1 MASGRFVSNQL
12 SKRESGR
19 HSCGSAPLD
28 CRWAR
33 RRVPQRLRSQTSPR
47 THSCL
52 PRSIGSEI
60 GLATEPRPFS
70 RSLIVHE
77 ATKVN
82 VSRPRGRGCHRW
94 ATRRVLHK
102 LRPGSCSREGE
113 HSSRRLRTVFDGV
126 ASAPAPAAAL
136 VDAWNALANVM
147 MQRPCWCH
155 LDGRGLASSAAE
167 ASLSDAAT
175 YSPLPSAL
183 YRVRC
188 RPCDVDAAILKV
200 SQRP

>member
-1 MASGRFVSNQL
+1 MDRTTDTGPSTDLRGSASTPLALQPDLQL
-12 SKRESGR
+12 ARAASAVQCIRCTLALRRPSSRESRPPPGHALIPGSASPPHSAIRKAIR
-19 HSCGSAPLD
+19 HSAECCASFALG
-28 CRWAR
+28 
-33 RRVPQRLRSQTSPR
+33 
-47 THSCL
+47 
-52 PRSIGSEI
+52 
-60 GLATEPRPFS
+60 
-70 RSLIVHE
+70 
-77 ATKVN
+77 
-82 VSRPRGRGCHRW
+82 
-94 ATRRVLHK
+94 RVLV
-102 LRPGSCSREGE
+102 RV
-113 HSSRRLRTVFDGV
+113 SSSQRLRTVVDGA